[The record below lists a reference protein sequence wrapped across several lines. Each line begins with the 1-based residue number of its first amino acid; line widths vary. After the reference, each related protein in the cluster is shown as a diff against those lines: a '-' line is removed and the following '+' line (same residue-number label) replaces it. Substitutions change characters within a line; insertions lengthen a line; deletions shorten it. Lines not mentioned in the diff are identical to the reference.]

1 MTRLRGAIKRPHSI
15 DDSWRIIVHYFLRK
29 RRSSV
34 SVARLGLPRAPK
46 LDRYQKQSSL
56 FLGLSKLSSG
66 QPPFYFQLH
75 SPVRIR
81 KRRLVSPSVVAE
93 EQPLPRRRPQMTP
106 RLRPRR
112 RPLCLKPTTTSLT
125 K

>member
-29 RRSSV
+29 RRFSV
-34 SVARLGLPRAPK
+34 SVARLGVPRAPE

-66 QPPFYFQLH
+66 QPPFYFQLQ